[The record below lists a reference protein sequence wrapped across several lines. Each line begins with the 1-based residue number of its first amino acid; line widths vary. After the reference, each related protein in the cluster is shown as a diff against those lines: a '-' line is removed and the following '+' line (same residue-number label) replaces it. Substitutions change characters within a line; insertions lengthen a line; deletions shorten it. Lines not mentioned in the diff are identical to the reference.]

1 MHSKLFFITP
11 LLPSFSTS
19 SIYVHVKRRN
29 FLLTKEIISIKKSG
43 RKRFPN
49 TYSPSVTTNVSLT
62 FYLVNTYTDP
72 DPFFVDPTA
81 TAHRSSVQRDNDWG
95 DEGNEENG
103 GRRERAKKRKGEDKK
118 EEKGDRPLSSSSSSS
133 YPFHRYEARYLERDS
148 PRGSWKEREGGRGR
162 SSSERKGAYRA
173 GGLRRRLLVGLALD
187 LDFQNDPNSASRQE
201 GRSERGGEGVVVAAF
216 IRPFRGRR
224 R

>member
-1 MHSKLFFITP
+1 MHSKLFFITS

-49 TYSPSVTTNVSLT
+49 TYSPSVTTNVSLS

-81 TAHRSSVQRDNDWG
+81 TAHRSSVQRDNWG

-103 GRRERAKKRKGEDKK
+103 GRREGAKKRKGEDKK

-148 PRGSWKEREGGRGR
+148 PRGSGKEREGGRGR
-162 SSSERKGAYRA
+162 SSLERKGAYRA

>member
-1 MHSKLFFITP
+1 M
-11 LLPSFSTS
+11 
-19 SIYVHVKRRN
+19 
-29 FLLTKEIISIKKSG
+29 
-43 RKRFPN
+43 
-49 TYSPSVTTNVSLT
+49 TTNVSLS

-133 YPFHRYEARYLERDS
+133 YLFTGTKLDTSRGIHREARGKSE
-148 PRGSWKEREGGRGR
+148 KEAEEEAAWNGKGHTVRE
-162 SSSERKGAYRA
+162 
-173 GGLRRRLLVGLALD
+173 V
-187 LDFQNDPNSASRQE
+187 
-201 GRSERGGEGVVVAAF
+201 
-216 IRPFRGRR
+216 
-224 R
+224 